1 MKKDTLN
8 VFTLII
14 YPVHSSYGLELGVS
28 NDSQSSSVRSFQD
41 IEMRLPK
48 FFNKNFVFKMMEF
61 WWYCLIK
68 ANRQWLAFQLGKLR
82 KQWRSSRTPL
92 HSFESAWLISKFSS
106 LSESG
111 PLCKSKITLKWNAAI
126 RIAILMLC
134 WIATRLFSKNSR
146 SRKFTSRVKT
156 LSARYRH

>member
-61 WWYCLIK
+61 
-68 ANRQWLAFQLGKLR
+68 
-82 KQWRSSRTPL
+82 
-92 HSFESAWLISKFSS
+92 
-106 LSESG
+106 
-111 PLCKSKITLKWNAAI
+111 
-126 RIAILMLC
+126 
-134 WIATRLFSKNSR
+134 
-146 SRKFTSRVKT
+146 
-156 LSARYRH
+156 